1 MCMSTF
7 EAEPV
12 PETVHRI
19 LIIATQQLGDVLLT
33 TPLCHAVRQR
43 WPQAH
48 LAVLG
53 FAGTLTLLHGNAHVD
68 ELIEV
73 QRRDDLSGKLRL
85 ARRLW
90 RRYDLA
96 LVTQGGDRAS
106 LYGWIAARHRSSVA
120 PEAGTGH
127 GAWWKRGLAMHRVT
141 ADRNRHTV
149 LEKLLLLQPWVPL
162 SAMTAVSLVPP
173 AAEPLPEPLRS
184 ALRPGYLVVHAPSMW
199 RYKQWPVGH
208 FRQLIHALLDRGH
221 QVVLTGS
228 AAAGDQ
234 EIVAEL
240 RGLGTAPALLD
251 ASQGISLPQVATLL
265 RGAGA
270 YVGPDTSVTHLAAAL
285 ETPVVALFGPTR
297 PTAWGPWPQGHPAT
311 PPWQLR
317 GGEPERVQRAGRVIL
332 MQGPS
337 LPDRD
342 CVPCGLAGCE
352 DHRHSRSHCLE
363 QLSPESVLAQVQQ
376 LVSHAADRAG
386 P

>member
-1 MCMSTF
+1 M
-7 EAEPV
+7 

-33 TPLCHAVRQR
+33 TPLCHAVRRR

-48 LAVLG
+48 VAVLG
-53 FAGTLTLLHGNAHVD
+53 FEGTLALLHGNPDVD

-73 QRRDDLSGKLRL
+73 RRRDDLAGKLRL

-106 LYGWIAARHRSSVA
+106 LYGWVAARRRSSVA

-127 GAWWKRGLAMHRVT
+127 GAWWKRRLAVHRVI

-149 LEKLLLLQPWVPL
+149 LEKLLLLEPWAPL
-162 SAMTAVSLVPP
+162 QGMASVSLVPP
-173 AAEPLPEPLRS
+173 AADPLPESLRS

-199 RYKQWPVGH
+199 RYKQWPVAH
-208 FRQLIHALLDRGH
+208 FRELIAALLVRGH

-228 AAAGDQ
+228 RAATDQ
-234 EIVAEL
+234 QVVAEL
-240 RGLGTAPALLD
+240 RTLGAAPALLD
-251 ASQGISLPQVATLL
+251 ASQGLSLPQVATLL
-265 RGAGA
+265 KEARA

-285 ETPVVALFGPTR
+285 QTPVVTLFGPTR

-311 PPWQLR
+311 APWQLR
-317 GGEPERVQRAGRVIL
+317 GSEPDRVQRGGRVIL

-337 LPDRD
+337 LPGRD
-342 CVPCGLAGCE
+342 CVPCGLAGCD
-352 DHRHSRSHCLE
+352 DHRDSHSHCLE
-363 QLSPESVLAQVQQ
+363 QLSPASVLAQVQQ
-376 LVSHAADRAG
+376 VIAAAADRPGA
-386 P
+386 

>member
-1 MCMSTF
+1 M
-7 EAEPV
+7 

-33 TPLCHAVRQR
+33 TPLCRAVRQR

-48 LAVLG
+48 VAVLG
-53 FAGTLTLLHGNAHVD
+53 FEGTLALLHGNPDID
-68 ELIEV
+68 ERIEV
-73 QRRDDLSGKLRL
+73 RRRDDLSGKLGL

-106 LYGWIAARHRSSVA
+106 LYGWLAARRRSSVA

-127 GAWWKRGLAMHRVT
+127 GVWWKRRLAMHRVI

-149 LEKLLLLQPWVPL
+149 LEKLLLLQPWVAL
-162 SAMTAVSLVPP
+162 EDMTSVSLVPP
-173 AAEPLPEPLRS
+173 TAAALPESLRA
-184 ALRPGYLVVHAPSMW
+184 ALRPAYLVVHAPSMW
-199 RYKQWPVGH
+199 RYKQWPVAH
-208 FRQLIHALLDRGH
+208 FRQLIAALLEQGH

-228 AAAGDQ
+228 RAAGDQ
-234 EIVAEL
+234 QVVAEL
-240 RGLGTAPALLD
+240 LTLGPAPALLD
-251 ASQGISLPQVATLL
+251 ASQGLSLPQVAGLL
-265 RGAGA
+265 EGACA

-285 ETPVVALFGPTR
+285 QTPVVALFGPTR

-311 PPWQLR
+311 APWRLR
-317 GGEPERVQRAGRVIL
+317 GDDPGRVQRAGRVIL

-342 CVPCGLAGCE
+342 CVPCGLAGCD
-352 DHRHSRSHCLE
+352 DHRDSRSHCLE
-363 QLSPESVLAQVQQ
+363 HLSPAAVLAQVQA
-376 LVSHAADRAG
+376 VMATAEVRTG
-386 P
+386 G